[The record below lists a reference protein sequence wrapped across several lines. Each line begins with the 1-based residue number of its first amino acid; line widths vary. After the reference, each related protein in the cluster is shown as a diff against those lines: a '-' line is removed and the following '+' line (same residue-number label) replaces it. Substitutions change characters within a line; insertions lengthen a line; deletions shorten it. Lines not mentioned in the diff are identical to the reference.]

1 MTGGRH
7 DSLSL
12 CEPESG
18 ETGKGG
24 ACPQSVNENR
34 QILCSAHFVLS
45 FICSGDRKGHP
56 VLLCHRVDF
65 LYAAAV
71 IRSLKVAGA
80 DERNHHQGCC
90 RHFSRYVWNG
100 SSIWTKHLW
109 IHYLL
114 LAVMYL
120 PVLYPTVITHNPAS
134 SFIACVAY
142 SSVAVSHGF
151 DVSPFSWGI
160 NRLID
165 TMIGILV
172 AYVVNCIHMPARG
185 KRDHLYAVAV
195 MRCRRGKTVCW
206 TIIRR
211 CA

>member
-1 MTGGRH
+1 MSRKVGMRIVKSCIAAYLCFVVYMLRGQKGIPFY
-7 DSLSL
+7 SVIASIFCMQPLLS
-12 CEPESG
+12 
-18 ETGKGG
+18 
-24 ACPQSVNENR
+24 
-34 QILCSAHFVLS
+34 
-45 FICSGDRKGHP
+45 
-56 VLLCHRVDF
+56 
-65 LYAAAV
+65 
-71 IRSLKVAGA
+71 RSLKVAGERMKGTIIGVA
-80 DERNHHQGCC
+80 VGIFTLCLERQFHLDE
-90 RHFSRYVWNG
+90 
-100 SSIWTKHLW
+100 HLW

-120 PVLYPTVITHNPAS
+120 PVLYLTVITHNPAS

-142 SSVAVSHGF
+142 SSVTVSHGF

-195 MRCRRGKTVCW
+195 D
-206 TIIRR
+206 
-211 CA
+211 ALP